1 LDADLRQLLLLLFKD
16 LEELSLVLVAKF
28 VSFDSGNL
36 KFFPRPRLVVK
47 KKQNKTKI
55 QIHIIQN
62 DHYDIIRHDVFSFFF
77 FP

>member
-36 KFFPRPRLVVK
+36 KQVFPRPRLVVK
-47 KKQNKTKI
+47 KKKTKKKTTI

-62 DHYDIIRHDVFSFFF
+62 DHYDIIKA
-77 FP
+77 